1 MLDVTAGTW
10 PARRPAR
17 PASYS
22 VENGVENALH
32 IGMLGSACAY
42 APRPAPPSA
51 WGLQLVVWGSSSGYG
66 YGHNGPHREPA
77 APCRGGCGS
86 TRPRDCDASRAIS
99 TSPRPRGLLHFSH
112 PCSRCADDG
121 NTRVCGEPAHCAW
134 RVRTQLGLSAP
145 SHTTIGRW
153 CGGAGQSGRILIS
166 RHLVQHHTG
175 GG

>member
-1 MLDVTAGTW
+1 MHRY
-10 PARRPAR
+10 ARECLRLRPHGA
-17 PASYS
+17 
-22 VENGVENALH
+22 
-32 IGMLGSACAY
+32 
-42 APRPAPPSA
+42 
-51 WGLQLVVWGSSSGYG
+51 SSSLCGAVAMDTDTAIMAHTASRLRYG
-66 YGHNGPHREPA
+66 YGHNGPHSEPA